1 MAEHLF
7 SLPTMATEEQ
17 APPPEQAAAVDDDLP
32 TQSFMELIGPS
43 SGVAVSS
50 TSNNNDNGQTS
61 EVAPRLLTKSE
72 ELVQSQEKAIQTLLD
87 KCAQNNVSINDNL
100 RRAILGEELFNE
112 SENKVIRRETFNKRQ
127 SLLTE
132 LVRSR
137 KESENYDDNENN
149 ANAAV
154 DDVELIRELR
164 TKYEIL
170 KRQNVSFEV
179 RIKDGSYHVEVPMA
193 QEGKGGGVQHI
204 ATVTNAGVVP
214 RMMTAVQNSRKTGS
228 FKTYET
234 KTIVEGINLV
244 LDAGKMYL
252 VLGGPGSGKST
263 RKFLSL
269 CIEFLSNLMLATIL
283 VPHIILAIILIYIF
297 LSCAVLKMIANRLPE
312 DKKHVVGGTVLVNGI
327 DRLDKE
333 YYWSVSYI

>member
-1 MAEHLF
+1 LAELKKVITTNTNVPQRKSFTSECEHLKNLQHRIHKNFGNPPYVEIGEGSALAAMAEHLF

-17 APPPEQAAAVDDDLP
+17 APPPEEQAPTALDDDLP
-32 TQSFMELIGPS
+32 TQSLMELIGPS
-43 SGVAVSS
+43 SVAGSS
-50 TSNNNDNGQTS
+50 TSNKNDNGQAG
-61 EVAPRLLTKSE
+61 APRLTMSE
-72 ELVQSQEKAIQTLLD
+72 ELAQSQEKAIQTLLD

-149 ANAAV
+149 AAAV
-154 DDVELIRELR
+154 DDVELMRELR
-164 TKYEIL
+164 SKYEIL

-179 RIKDGSYHVEVPMA
+179 RIKDGSYHVDVPMA

-263 RKFLSL
+263 RKCSIIV
-269 CIEFLSNLMLATIL
+269 CIEFY
-283 VPHIILAIILIYIF
+283 LI
-297 LSCAVLKMIANRLPE
+297 SC
-312 DKKHVVGGTVLVNGI
+312 
-327 DRLDKE
+327 
-333 YYWSVSYI
+333 

>member
-7 SLPTMATEEQ
+7 SLPTMAKEEQ
-17 APPPEQAAAVDDDLP
+17 APPPEQAAPLDDTP
-32 TQSFMELIGPS
+32 TQSFMDLIDPS
-43 SGVAVSS
+43 VAP
-50 TSNNNDNGQTS
+50 TSNNNDNDGQ
-61 EVAPRLLTKSE
+61 AAGLTKSE
-72 ELVQSQEKAIQTLLD
+72 LAQSQEKAIKTLLD
-87 KCAQNNVSINDNL
+87 KCAQNNISINENL

-112 SENKVIRRETFNKRQ
+112 AENKVIRRETYHKRQ

-132 LVRSR
+132 LVKSR

-149 ANAAV
+149 AANAA

-164 TKYEIL
+164 SKYEIL

-179 RIKDGSYHVEVPMA
+179 RIKDGSYKVEVPIA
-193 QEGKGGGVQHI
+193 QEGGKGGVQHI

-214 RMMTAVQNSRKTGS
+214 RMMTHVQNSRKTGS
-228 FKTYET
+228 FKSHET

-263 RKFLSL
+263 RKSYYNHL
-269 CIEFLSNLMLATIL
+269 CIIELYISISCGYIKS
-283 VPHIILAIILIYIF
+283 HSSLIYF
-297 LSCAVLKMIANRLPE
+297 LPSFNIYLFVMYSSKNDCKSS
-312 DKKHVVGGTVLVNGI
+312 T
-327 DRLDKE
+327 
-333 YYWSVSYI
+333 